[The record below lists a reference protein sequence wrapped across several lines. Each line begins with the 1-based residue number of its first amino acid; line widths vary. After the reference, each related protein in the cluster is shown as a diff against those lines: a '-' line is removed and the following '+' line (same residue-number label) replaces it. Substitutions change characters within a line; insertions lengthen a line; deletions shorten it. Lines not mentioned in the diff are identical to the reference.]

1 MTVTWLDRALRGE
14 AGHSIPPQGN
24 KQDVDTVPFVA
35 ARETLTRQTK
45 TLITSRLRWRGPYK
59 DRRIRTGKLENIWI
73 SDRSGSTTLIHCVG
87 ERRWAVSATMLC
99 AIYLGTQKHVGIV
112 SGRAPGC
119 KW

>member
-1 MTVTWLDRALRGE
+1 MKQDIAFRLKET
-14 AGHSIPPQGN
+14 SIIPPRGDE
-24 KQDVDTVPFVA
+24 QDVDTVPFVV
-35 ARETLTRQTK
+35 ARETLTRQTE
-45 TLITSRLRWRGPYK
+45 TLITSRLRWRGPCK

-73 SDRSGSTTLIHCVG
+73 SDRSGSTTLIHGVG

-112 SGRAPGC
+112 SGRATGC